1 MCQGYLTRDDDDE
14 DDHANDDAGD
24 DDNDEDDNDDDDDDE
39 AQLAGIAKGGIM
51 VLLEQLPCALHK
63 HCP

>member
-1 MCQGYLTRDDDDE
+1 MCQGYLRGDDDDD
-14 DDHANDDAGD
+14 DDHDNDDD
-24 DDNDEDDNDDDDDDE
+24 SDEDNDEDDDDDGDE

>member
-1 MCQGYLTRDDDDE
+1 MCQGYLTRDDDD
-14 DDHANDDAGD
+14 DNDHANDDAGD